1 MNDVSLGRNC
11 VSCLAISPSN
21 MFMNVMSSQMPG
33 SHLSSP
39 IQNRCLPKDFAR
51 RLTLE
56 PSVGTSWGF
65 KKNLAPTVPDVNEG
79 IGSFRARLVQVPGTP
94 CFGKPG
100 FNMFQSGSAQVADLG
115 TGFGEFPVLRTKFWK
130 PGLGTFGSG
139 LGCEEPSFWWFRG
152 RGLSETSGPGHPA
165 RTP

>member
-21 MFMNVMSSQMPG
+21 MFMNVMSSQMSG
-33 SHLSSP
+33 THLPSP

-65 KKNLAPTVPDVNEG
+65 KKNLALTVPDVNECV
-79 IGSFRARLVQVPGTP
+79 GSFKARLVQVPGTP

-100 FNMFQSGSAQVADLG
+100 FNMFQSGERRTRLQIWEPGGEIRG
-115 TGFGEFPVLRTKFWK
+115 TG
-130 PGLGTFGSG
+130 S
-139 LGCEEPSFWWFRG
+139 
-152 RGLSETSGPGHPA
+152 
-165 RTP
+165 